1 MQRQLQSS
9 LVAYLGGS
17 ALVGIAA
24 LITWLAPDLRVAP
37 LLYVGPIMF
46 SAWLAGMWPAMFATV
61 LSVVAL
67 DYLMLEPRYA
77 LGIVSANDV
86 LDLTIF
92 TLIAIV
98 TSWLAKQRHLAEQ
111 SMQQFAMQ
119 LQEADRHKDEFLAV
133 LAHELRNPLAAIHY
147 SSQLIELDRECE
159 RNENLQSSCR
169 VIRDH
174 VEQLTGLID
183 ELLDVGRIRSGKI
196 ELEREVVDLRAVVN
210 EACTTCNPAI
220 RQRSHELTVS
230 QPSEPIWLDAD
241 PARLR
246 QVLVNLLNNAAK
258 YTDPGGQIQVLVDRG
273 RELGI
278 VRVRDNGVGIT
289 QEMLPRVFE
298 LFTQVDATR
307 DRSQGGLGI
316 GLSIVH
322 RLVEMHGGAIE
333 ARSAGTGQGSD
344 FIVRLPATSGPPAA
358 KTARV
363 VPNEAPATP

>member
-9 LVAYLGGS
+9 VVAYLGGS
-17 ALVGIAA
+17 ALVGIAT
-24 LITWLAPDLRVAP
+24 LITWLAPELRVAP

-46 SAWLAGMWPAMFATV
+46 SAWLGGMWPAMFATV

-86 LDLTIF
+86 LDLTVF
-92 TLIAIV
+92 TLIAVV

-111 SMQQFAMQ
+111 SMQQFASQ

-147 SSQLIELDRECE
+147 SSQLIELDGECE
-159 RNENLQSSCR
+159 RNENLRSSCR

-174 VEQLTGLID
+174 VDQLTGLID

-196 ELEREVVDLRAVVN
+196 ELEREVVDLRTVVN
-210 EACTTCNPAI
+210 EACTTCDPAI
-220 RQRSHELTVS
+220 RQRNHELTVS
-230 QPSEPIWLDAD
+230 QPNDPVWLDAD

-246 QVLVNLLNNAAK
+246 QVLINLLNNAAK

-307 DRSQGGLGI
+307 NRSQGGLGI

-322 RLVEMHGGAIE
+322 RLVEMHGGTIE
-333 ARSAGTGQGSD
+333 ARSAGSGQGSD
-344 FIVRLPATSGPPAA
+344 FIVRLPATNGPPPSDAA
-358 KTARV
+358 RA
-363 VPNEAPATP
+363 VPKEAGATP